1 MYVEF
6 EPSTYV
12 CMYSSYVAT
21 TYVGIAITFE
31 INHSVLEIKTTTTD
45 VSTLSTIG
53 DDRTTLSKTEVNS
66 FKIGMTVEVNYV
78 NPTAGWTVIWL
89 QDAQQENVVL
99 TFSARPDEK
108 ALVLNTRKNCYW
120 QTEERPNGYN
130 FTPGVTQNVT
140 FQSMQDYFIIYVNN
154 NDLYHYN
161 YTLPPTSI
169 KSVLVQY
176 RKSGSAAATKLNSV
190 TYKYQ

>member
-1 MYVEF
+1 M
-6 EPSTYV
+6 
-12 CMYSSYVAT
+12 
-21 TYVGIAITFE
+21 
-31 INHSVLEIKTTTTD
+31 LEIKTTTTD

-53 DDRTTLSKTEVNS
+53 DDRTTLSQTEVNS

-108 ALVLNTRKNCYW
+108 ALVLNTMKNGYW

-130 FTPGVTQNVT
+130 FTPWCYSKRYISVYARL
-140 FQSMQDYFIIYVNN
+140 F
-154 NDLYHYN
+154 HY
-161 YTLPPTSI
+161 LCE
-169 KSVLVQY
+169 
-176 RKSGSAAATKLNSV
+176 
-190 TYKYQ
+190 

>member
-1 MYVEF
+1 M
-6 EPSTYV
+6 
-12 CMYSSYVAT
+12 
-21 TYVGIAITFE
+21 
-31 INHSVLEIKTTTTD
+31 LEIKTTTTD

-53 DDRTTLSKTEVNS
+53 DDRTTLSQTKVNS